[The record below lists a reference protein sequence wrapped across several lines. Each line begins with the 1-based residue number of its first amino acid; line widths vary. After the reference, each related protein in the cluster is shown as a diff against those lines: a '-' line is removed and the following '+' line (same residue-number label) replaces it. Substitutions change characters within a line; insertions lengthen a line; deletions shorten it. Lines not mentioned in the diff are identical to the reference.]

1 MYNIYN
7 LIRILIKIRRY
18 LKMGEK
24 AKVEKKKKEQ
34 KKTNIIKLT
43 TKPMTEEELENKLRL
58 EFGNNNMYYKTLKK
72 IVDKITEKYRQ
83 RLKKSLLILREEI
96 KPSISK
102 DDNGKSS
109 IKFNKN
115 LTDDELSNYII
126 LITTEMYFLSNA
138 MEDFA
143 LDMEVANYLKE
154 FSITENIL
162 EITGGTAQERARVA
176 EYNNMQKVFHCI
188 IKSRVFYNIKN
199 EIDQANKVYEALK
212 KVLTARIE
220 EKKARRQ

>member
-1 MYNIYN
+1 
-7 LIRILIKIRRY
+7 
-18 LKMGEK
+18 
-24 AKVEKKKKEQ
+24 
-34 KKTNIIKLT
+34 
-43 TKPMTEEELENKLRL
+43 
-58 EFGNNNMYYKTLKK
+58 
-72 IVDKITEKYRQ
+72 
-83 RLKKSLLILREEI
+83 
-96 KPSISK
+96 
-102 DDNGKSS
+102 
-109 IKFNKN
+109 
-115 LTDDELSNYII
+115 
-126 LITTEMYFLSNA
+126 MYFLSNA

-176 EYNNMQKVFHCI
+176 EYNNMQKVFHCL